1 MTHINQFNVPP
12 RDKVIKSNIQ
22 RSEELLKIALNDGNT
37 ELVEYHHQQLKQLK
51 FELKNLKKSN

>member
-1 MTHINQFNVPP
+1 MTQIKQFNVPP

-51 FELKNLKKSN
+51 FELKNLKK

>member
-1 MTHINQFNVPP
+1 MTQITQFNVPP

-51 FELKNLKKSN
+51 FELKNLKK

>member
-1 MTHINQFNVPP
+1 MTHIKQFNVPP

-22 RSEELLKIALNDGNT
+22 RSEELLKIALNAGNT